1 VWRHATHPKAGP
13 SVCVCV
19 EKILREIHIVV
30 TVNIVMQA
38 RVDRIQLRNPPW
50 VPPWVQ
56 QLFPESCGE
65 TSEEERG
72 DTRPSSRRRK
82 RRRKER
88 PVSESQLEE
97 NPAVCE
103 LADRVADRGG
113 GGQGDSAAQERDC
126 PSPGA

>member
-1 VWRHATHPKAGP
+1 MWRHVTHPKAGP
-13 SVCVCV
+13 SVCV

-38 RVDRIQLRNPPW
+38 RVDRIRLRNPPW

-56 QLFPESCGE
+56 RLFPESCGE
-65 TSEEERG
+65 ASEEARC

-88 PVSESQLEE
+88 PVSESQLVE

-103 LADRVADRGG
+103 VADRVADRSG

>member
-1 VWRHATHPKAGP
+1 MEACHTPEGGSECVWKT
-13 SVCVCV
+13 
-19 EKILREIHIVV
+19 ILREIHIVV

-38 RVDRIQLRNPPW
+38 RVDRIWLRNPPW
-50 VPPWVQ
+50 DPPWVQ
-56 QLFPESCGE
+56 RLFPESCGE

-88 PVSESQLEE
+88 PVSESQLVE

-103 LADRVADRGG
+103 VADRVADRGG